1 MRLHQPAHVE
11 CAWQVCR
18 QMDLH
23 RRAADAA
30 VVVAAA
36 VDASEPHFCFPS
48 HLAPVLRCI
57 KIACSDV
64 TSD

>member
-1 MRLHQPAHVE
+1 
-11 CAWQVCR
+11 
-18 QMDLH
+18 MDLH
-23 RRAADAA
+23 RRAVDA
-30 VVVAAA
+30 VVVVVAAAAAAA